1 MNKKI
6 AIIGGGL
13 FGITAYFFLKKNNY
27 QCSLFEEKSRLI
39 SGASTNNLNRVHLGY
54 HYPRDQ
60 LTTKQCIAGYNSFTK
75 FYDKAIIKNFKN
87 YYLIAKNSKTDFKK
101 YINFCLKNNLS
112 FKKIIPK
119 NFPLNLKNIEGGI
132 EVREP
137 IYDWKIIKKIIKDK
151 INKISN
157 KKIYLNEKII
167 KIEKISNSYKVTS
180 NKKKYKFDYIIDA
193 TYHGSNTL
201 VKNFFKPKK
210 NLYQLTYVFE
220 FSSAQLKKVG
230 IAIMDGKFFSFLPNG
245 NSNKYIFYHVKYS
258 LLKNKIL
265 KEYNYKWK
273 NIISKKKINFL
284 NKKILLD
291 VKRYLPNFNIR
302 PTGKFF
308 ISPRVLLN
316 DVKSNDR
323 RISYIEEISKNY
335 FQIFSAKVDHSVEI
349 AKKLIKILKIK
360 KIKTNYSY

>member
-1 MNKKI
+1 MNKRI

-13 FGITAYFFLKKNNY
+13 FGITAYFFLRKKNY
-27 QCSLFEEKSRLI
+27 QCSLFEEKSSLI
-39 SGASTNNLNRVHLGY
+39 GGASTNNLNRVHLGY
-54 HYPRDQ
+54 HYPRDR
-60 LTTKQCIAGYNSFTK
+60 LTTKQCITGYNSFTK
-75 FYDKAIIKNFKN
+75 FYKKAIIKNFKN
-87 YYLIAKNSKTDFKK
+87 YYLIAKTSKVNFKK
-101 YINFCLKNNLS
+101 YTNFCFKNNLP

-119 NFPLNLKNIEGGI
+119 NFPLILKNIEGGI

-137 IYDWKIIKKIIKDK
+137 IYDWKIIKEIIKNK
-151 INKISN
+151 INKIAN
-157 KKIYLNEKII
+157 KRIYLKEKII
-167 KIEKISNSYKVTS
+167 KIEKISNSYKVIS
-180 NKKKYKFDYIIDA
+180 NKRKYNFDYIIDA

-201 VKNFFKPKK
+201 IKNFIKPQKK
-210 NLYQLTYVFE
+210 LYQLTYVLE

-258 LLKNKIL
+258 LLKNKISR
-265 KEYNYKWK
+265 EYNYKWK
-273 NIISKKKINFL
+273 NIISKKKIDHI

-291 VKRYLPNFNIR
+291 IKKYLPNFNIK

-316 DVKSNDR
+316 NVKRNDR
-323 RISYIEEISKNY
+323 RISYIKEISKNY

-349 AKKLIKILKIK
+349 AKKLIKILRIK
-360 KIKTNYSY
+360 KK